1 MLGIERPLQSHER
14 LSENG
19 KIEGNERSSPP
30 NTFLCSTDAEMNR
43 SILILQDM
51 GTWKENYL
59 GVHFSNPNEYFSNVF
74 TETQKS
80 WVWERRVLF
89 QPEEIKINYPPQV
102 KGSHLPDLEDF
113 YAGNFHCLQR
123 RWLILCLQNSLWN
136 SCSQLWYRCVDR
148 SFTNDLFLITVDS
161 KIN

>member
-19 KIEGNERSSPP
+19 KIEGNERSSPL

-43 SILILQDM
+43 FILILQDM

-80 WVWERRVLF
+80 
-89 QPEEIKINYPPQV
+89 
-102 KGSHLPDLEDF
+102 
-113 YAGNFHCLQR
+113 
-123 RWLILCLQNSLWN
+123 
-136 SCSQLWYRCVDR
+136 
-148 SFTNDLFLITVDS
+148 
-161 KIN
+161 